1 MTDRK
6 TFKKRVRDR
15 MTRTGESYTTA
26 RRHVLSAGAPP
37 RLPFVLPGYPAAGG
51 GVHHPSAL
59 LSRVLKHAG
68 TDCSEAMCAGLGGG
82 IGFMYAIFEYTAATT
97 VTVVTQHHPDPF
109 IPAALKRARVPHHLM
124 EFRSARRAMGYL
136 TERLRNGTP
145 AICWVDR
152 HRLPWHPGIPFGDP
166 YPVAVIGRDG
176 DDLLVDDECVTPLRL
191 PMTDFAAAWE
201 PGGRRRCQILT
212 VAGPPE
218 GAPDVDGALATT
230 AAHLTGPVL
239 GHAFD
244 VNFGVSGMRKLAAE
258 LGDLTTRKGWLRRF
272 PGDLFSPLARL
283 HVCLEMEY
291 GAPGATRPIYADFLD
306 EIGRPEAAS
315 AYREAGAA
323 WSALAARLLT
333 LPGLDRFGELL
344 EEFMTLQV
352 TGGPAGRMAELAA
365 ETYTLRTEL
374 GEPERRELF
383 TALAGLAEAALTLEK
398 RAVTHMTG

>member
-1 MTDRK
+1 MTDHK

-15 MTRTGESYTTA
+15 MARTGESYTTA

-37 RLPFVLPGYPAAGG
+37 RSASGG

-59 LSRVLKHAG
+59 LSRVLKRAG
-68 TDCSEAMCAGLGGG
+68 IDYSEAMCAGLGGG
-82 IGFMYAIFEYTAATT
+82 IGFMYAIFEYPAATT
-97 VTVVTQHHPDPF
+97 VTIVTQHHPDPF
-109 IPAALKRARVPHHLM
+109 IPAALKRARVPHHHM
-124 EFRSARRAMGYL
+124 EIRSPRRAMGYL
-136 TERLRNGTP
+136 SERLRTGTP

-176 DDLLVDDECVTPLRL
+176 DDLLIDDECVTPLRL
-191 PMTDFAAAWE
+191 PMTDFAAAWG
-201 PGGRRRCQILT
+201 PGGRRPCQILT

-218 GAPDVDGALATT
+218 GAPDVQDALTTT

-244 VNFGVSGMRKLAAE
+244 VNFGLSGMRRLAAQ
-258 LGDLTTRKGWLRRF
+258 LGDLTTRKGWHRRF
-272 PGDLFSPLARL
+272 PGDLFPPLARL

-291 GAPGATRPIYADFLD
+291 GAPGATRPVYADFLD
-306 EIGRPEAAS
+306 EIGRPEAAT

-323 WSALAARLLT
+323 WSALACHPLT

-352 TGGPAGRMAELAA
+352 TGGPVGRMAALAA

-374 GEPERRELF
+374 GESDRRELL
-383 TALAGLAEAALTLEK
+383 TTLAGLAEAAATLEE
-398 RAVTHMTG
+398 RALAHMNR